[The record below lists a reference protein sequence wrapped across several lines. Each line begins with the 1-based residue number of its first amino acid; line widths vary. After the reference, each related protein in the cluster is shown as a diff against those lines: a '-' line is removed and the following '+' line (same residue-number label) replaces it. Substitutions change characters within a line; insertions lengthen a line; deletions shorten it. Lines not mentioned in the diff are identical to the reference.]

1 MKKLGQIA
9 LFGLKSQGIQLAYIA
24 RDMDHLFW
32 TGTQEHSTYA
42 TLRADVVGKQG
53 MGR

>member
-9 LFGLKSQGIQLAYIA
+9 LFAVRSQGIPLAYSA
-24 RDMDHLFW
+24 RDIDLLFW

-53 MGR
+53 LGR